1 MRRMVLPMIVAV
13 AAAGLLVWAFLPR
26 PVAVETGEVALRSL
40 VVEIEEEGEARI
52 REVFV
57 VSAPIAGR
65 MQRIALHPGD
75 AVTAGETVVARI
87 GPAAPAL
94 LDARSRAVAEA
105 AVAAAQAAVELARA
119 QLAQAEAG
127 RDFALAEAA
136 RSQALFER
144 AALSRRVLDNA
155 ILAQRTAEA
164 AVASAE
170 ANLAMRE
177 RERDSAVAVIAAG
190 AGGAAESCCI
200 EVVTPVSGRILR
212 VLAENEQLVQGG
224 MPVLE
229 IGNPGNMEVV
239 VDLLSRDAVRV
250 VEGAAARV
258 TGWGGEPLPARVERI
273 EPAAEVKVS
282 ALGIEERRVRVILA
296 LTGDAE
302 ARAALGHGFRALA
315 AIEVWRG
322 EEVLAVPV
330 GALFRDGPDWAV
342 YVLRDGRAL
351 LQHIVLGERNA
362 DLAQVL
368 DGLAPG
374 DRVILHPGDG
384 LADGRRVEALP

>member
-1 MRRMVLPMIVAV
+1 MRRMVLPVIVAV

-119 QLAQAEAG
+119 QLAQAEAA
-127 RDFALAEAA
+127 RDFALTEAA

-229 IGNPGNMEVV
+229 IGNPGNMAVV

-330 GALFRDGPDWAV
+330 GALFRDGPDWAA

-351 LQHIVLGERNA
+351 LQRIVLGERNA

>member
-1 MRRMVLPMIVAV
+1 MRRMVLPVIVAV

-136 RSQALFER
+136 RSQALYER

-190 AGGAAESCCI
+190 AGEAAESCCI

-258 TGWGGEPLPARVERI
+258 TGWGGEPLSARVERI

-330 GALFRDGPDWAV
+330 GALFRDGPDWAA

-351 LQHIVLGERNA
+351 LQRIVLGERNA

>member
-1 MRRMVLPMIVAV
+1 MRRMVLPVIVAV

-75 AVTAGETVVARI
+75 SVTAGETVVARI

-155 ILAQRTAEA
+155 ILARRTAEA

-351 LQHIVLGERNA
+351 LQRIVLGERNA

-384 LADGRRVEALP
+384 LAGGRRVEALP